1 MSRVS
6 IIEVRRYDSG
16 LIKQA
21 MFKALDEIGFDLS
34 SLKGKRVAV
43 KPNLLSASKPEQ
55 AIITHPEFFRA
66 AVQIIKGAGAFPVL
80 IESPAIHSLSRVF
93 RVSGYDRVIEEEG
106 IEVDLEQAG
115 LTITNNNGRR
125 YKNFEIMKSVTG
137 ADFIFNLPKFKT
149 HGLTYITGAQ
159 KNLFGLIPGM
169 AKTQWHFKANE
180 REIFCEF
187 LADYFEAVSMLF
199 KSPKGIIHVMDA
211 ITGMEGNG
219 PGSGGKPR
227 EIGAVIVSEDAIA
240 ADFIATSLVG
250 FDPRFVK
257 TMSFA
262 SERGLGKKGFNE
274 IDFDRNAFDRLK
286 LDKFE
291 PAPMPFNVRLEKIK
305 WLNNLLKRLM
315 VERPVPI
322 EGKCTLCYQCRQIC
336 PAKAIDKGDTVAIFN
351 YEKCI
356 RCFCC
361 IEVCPE
367 AAIRIKGNF
376 LSRIFNPK
384 KG

>member
-1 MSRVS
+1 MAKVS
-6 IIEVRRYDSG
+6 ITEVRRYDSG
-16 LIKQA
+16 LIRETLY
-21 MFKALDEIGFDLS
+21 KAFDEIAFDLS
-34 SLKGKRVAV
+34 RLKGKRVAV

-66 AVQIIKGAGAFPVL
+66 AVRIIKDAGAFPVL

-93 RVSGYDRVIEEEG
+93 RVSGYDRVTEEEG
-106 IEVDLEQAG
+106 VEVDLEQSG
-115 LTITNNNGRR
+115 MTIINDNGRR
-125 YKNFEIMKSVTG
+125 YKNFEIMKSVAG

-199 KSPKGIIHVMDA
+199 KSPRGIVHVMDA

-240 ADFIATSLVG
+240 ADFLVTCLVG
-250 FDPRFVK
+250 FDPRLVK

-262 SERGLGKKGFNE
+262 SERGLGKKGFDE
-274 IDFDRNAFDRLK
+274 ILFDRGVFDRLK

-322 EGKCTLCYQCRQIC
+322 EGTCTLCYQCRQIC
-336 PAKAIDKGDTVAIFN
+336 PAKAIEKGDTVAIFN
-351 YEKCI
+351 YDKCI

-367 AAIRIKGNF
+367 AAIRIEGNF
-376 LSRIFNPK
+376 LSRILSPNK
-384 KG
+384 S

>member
-1 MSRVS
+1 MSKVS
-6 IIEVRRYDSG
+6 INEVRRYDNS
-16 LIKQA
+16 LIKETLY
-21 MFKALDEIGFDLS
+21 KAFDEIGFDLS
-34 SLKGKRVAV
+34 RLKGKRVAV

-66 AVQIIKGAGAFPVL
+66 AVKIIKDAGAFPVL
-80 IESPAIHSLSRVF
+80 IESPAINSLSRVF
-93 RVSGYDRVIEEEG
+93 RASGYDRVIEEEG
-106 IEVDLEQAG
+106 VEVDLEQSG
-115 LTITNNNGRR
+115 MTINNDKGRR
-125 YKNFEIMKSVTG
+125 YKHFEIMKSVAA

-149 HGLTYITGAQ
+149 HGLTYITGAM

-169 AKTQWHFKANE
+169 AKTQWHLKANA
-180 REIFCEF
+180 RDLFCEF
-187 LADYFEAVSMLF
+187 LVDYFEAVCSLF
-199 KSPKGIIHVMDA
+199 SEPKGIVHLMDA

-219 PGSGGKPR
+219 PGTGGKPR
-227 EIGAVIVSEDAIA
+227 EIGAVIVSKDAVA

-250 FDPRFVK
+250 FETKLVK
-257 TMSFA
+257 TISIA
-262 SERGLGKKGFNE
+262 AERGLGKKDLYEIEFNR
-274 IDFDRNAFDRLK
+274 DVFDLLK

-291 PAPMPFNVRLEKIK
+291 PAPMPINVRIEKIK
-305 WLNNLLKRLM
+305 WLNNLLKRLT

-336 PAKAIDKGDTVAIFN
+336 SAKAIDKGDTVAIFN
-351 YEKCI
+351 YDKCI

-367 AAIRIKGNF
+367 AAIRIEGNF
-376 LSRIFNPK
+376 LSRIFNPN

>member
-1 MSRVS
+1 MAKVS

-16 LIKQA
+16 LIKET
-21 MFKALDEIGFDLS
+21 MYKALDEIGFDLS
-34 SLKGKRVAV
+34 RLKGKRVAV

-55 AIITHPEFFRA
+55 AIITQPEFFRA
-66 AVQIIKGAGAFPVL
+66 AVQIIKDSEAFPVL
-80 IESPAIHSLSRVF
+80 IESPAIHSLSKVF
-93 RVSGYDRVIEEEG
+93 RVSGYDKVIEEESVG
-106 IEVDLEQAG
+106 VDLEPG
-115 LTITNNNGRR
+115 GMTIVNDNGRR
-125 YKNFEIMKSVTG
+125 YKNFEIMKSVADT
-137 ADFIFNLPKFKT
+137 DFIFNLPKFKT

-180 REIFCEF
+180 RDIFCEF
-187 LADYFEAVSMLF
+187 LVDYYEAVSMNF
-199 KSPKGIIHVMDA
+199 KAPKGIIHIMDA

-219 PGSGGKPR
+219 PGTGGRPK

-240 ADFIATSLVG
+240 ADFLATSLVS
-250 FDPRFVK
+250 FDPKLVK
-257 TMSFA
+257 TISIA
-262 SERGLGKKGFNE
+262 AERGLGKKGFDKIE
-274 IDFDRNAFDRLK
+274 FDRDVFDRLK

-291 PAPMPFNVRLEKIK
+291 PAPLPFNVKLEKIK

-322 EGKCTLCYQCRQIC
+322 EGKCTLCYQCKQIC
-336 PAKAIDKGDTVAIFN
+336 SAKAIDKGETVAIFN
-351 YEKCI
+351 YDKCI

-367 AAIRIKGNF
+367 AAIRIEGNF
-376 LSRIFNPK
+376 LSRLFNPSK
-384 KG
+384 R

>member
-16 LIKQA
+16 LIKETIY
-21 MFKALDEIGFDLS
+21 KALGEIAFDLS
-34 SLKGKRVAV
+34 RLKGKRVAV
-43 KPNLLSASKPEQ
+43 KPNLLSASRPEQ
-55 AIITHPEFFRA
+55 AIVTHPEFFRA
-66 AVQIIKGAGAFPVL
+66 AVRIVKEAGAFPVL
-80 IESPAIHSLSRVF
+80 IESPAINSLSRVF

-106 IEVDLEQAG
+106 IEVDLEQSG
-115 LTITNNNGRR
+115 MTITNDNGRR
-125 YKNFEIMKSVTG
+125 YKNFEIMKSVADT
-137 ADFIFNLPKFKT
+137 DFIFNLPKFKT

-169 AKTQWHFKANE
+169 AKTQWHCKANE
-180 REIFCEF
+180 RELFCEF

-199 KSPKGIIHVMDA
+199 KSPKGIVHVMDA

-219 PGSGGKPR
+219 PGTGGKPR
-227 EIGAVIVSEDAIA
+227 DIGAIIVSEDAIA
-240 ADFIATSLVG
+240 ADFLVTSLVG
-250 FDPRFVK
+250 FDPRLVK
-257 TMSFA
+257 TVSISA
-262 SERGLGKKGFNE
+262 ERGLGKKGFDE
-274 IDFDRNAFDRLK
+274 IEFDRSIFNRLK

-291 PAPMPFNVRLEKIK
+291 PAPLPFNVRLEKIK
-305 WLNNLLKRLM
+305 WLNNLLKRIM

-322 EGKCTLCYQCRQIC
+322 EGTCTMCYQCRQIC
-336 PAKAIDKGDTVAIFN
+336 PAKAIDKGETVAIFN
-351 YEKCI
+351 YDKCI

-376 LSRIFNPK
+376 LSRVFSPK
-384 KG
+384 